1 MPPILGG
8 DFNADPESD
17 EIRMLTGR
25 ASTPVPKL
33 VFHDAW
39 EVAGQASTSSDT
51 GATWA
56 NANPYARLDL
66 EPDRRIDYVL
76 VGWPKAGG
84 AGHVTRCTVE
94 GLEPVDGVVPSDHL
108 AVLAEVRY

>member
-1 MPPILGG
+1 M
-8 DFNADPESD
+8 
-17 EIRMLTGR
+17 RMLTGR
-25 ASTPVPKL
+25 SDPPVPKL

-39 EVAGQASTSSDT
+39 EVAGQASASSAT
-51 GATWA
+51 GATWT

-76 VGWPKAGG
+76 VGWPKTGG
-84 AGHVTRCTVE
+84 VGHVTSCRVE

-108 AVLAEVRY
+108 AVLAEIRY